1 MTIREDVT
9 AIVPTY
15 NRAEYLPACLG
26 SLLQQTERPG
36 QIIVMDDGSDGDAA
50 QQVAERFGNAV
61 EYRRQENAGKA
72 AALNNALSDVR
83 GSLIWIFDDD
93 DVAVPDALASLHAA
107 LSRDEE
113 AGFAFGTFDR
123 FWAQPDG
130 SFTYSGPEEQKLA
143 PGDLHWAFLMRASFA
158 FQPAT
163 LVRKRCYDAVG
174 GFDTNLVR
182 SQDYDMLL
190 RISRD
195 FSGVY
200 VDRVLF
206 HQRHHLGDRG
216 PSSHRI
222 SGLEVWDRQGTWD
235 DKVWDKAFAANT
247 LRDYL
252 PTSRRERELMPAEE
266 MQALFRRSN
275 FMGRRRRWNE
285 ATADF
290 LSGLRIA
297 EERGLTR
304 LPEEAAAL
312 YGNILEYSGALP
324 EVAADH
330 PLFAAIGG
338 VKDARLGRQAL
349 ADVTWPLAK
358 DIARAAASGNP
369 KRVRRQLGVYWEVTG
384 GRSVPEH
391 LRLTASLV
399 RRRLS
404 RGAASASE

>member
-1 MTIREDVT
+1 MTTREDVT

-15 NRAEYLPACLG
+15 NRAEYLPACLE

-50 QQVAERFGNAV
+50 RQVAERFGDAV
-61 EYRRQENAGKA
+61 EYRRQDNAGKA

-93 DVAVPDALASLHAA
+93 DVAAPDALTSLYAA
-107 LSRDEE
+107 LRADEG

-123 FWAQPDG
+123 FWAEADG
-130 SFTYSGPEEQKLA
+130 SFTYSAPEEQKLA

-163 LVRKRCYDAVG
+163 LVRRRCYEAVG
-174 GFDTNLVR
+174 PFDTNLVR

-190 RISRD
+190 RLSRA
-195 FSGVY
+195 FEGVY

-206 HQRHHLGDRG
+206 HQRHHQGDRG

-247 LRDYL
+247 LADYL
-252 PTSRRERELMPAEE
+252 PTGRRERELTPGDE

-275 FMGRRRRWNE
+275 FMGRRRRWDE

-297 EERGLTR
+297 EERGLR
-304 LPEEAAAL
+304 QLPEEAAGL
-312 YGNILEYSGALP
+312 YGNLLEYSGALA
-324 EVAADH
+324 EISADH

-338 VKDARLGRQAL
+338 VKDRRLGRRAL

-358 DIARAAASGNP
+358 DVVRAAASGNP
-369 KRVRRQLGVYWEVTG
+369 KRLRRQLGVYWETTG

-391 LRLTASLV
+391 LRLMASLA

-404 RGAASASE
+404 RGEAQALE